1 MAIVFGKSVI
11 FSSSAR
17 TSSENSDDQV
27 SPDGARGV
35 RLYLDI
41 SARSGTSPTLDVKV
55 QAKDSLSGNYV
66 DISGG
71 AFAQKNATGTD
82 DLIIYPSVA
91 AVSNR
96 RVGDHIPRDWRV
108 VGTIGGSST
117 PTFTYT
123 VLCQYLG

>member
-11 FSSSAR
+11 FTSSAR

-55 QAKDSLSGNYV
+55 QAKDSLSGLYV

-82 DLIIYPSVA
+82 DLIINPSVA

-96 RVGDHIPRDWRV
+96 RVGDHIPRDWRM

>member
-11 FSSSAR
+11 LSSSAR
-17 TSSENSDDQV
+17 TSTTNSDDQV
-27 SPDGARGV
+27 APDGAKGV

-66 DISGG
+66 DVSGG